1 MKMANAATPC
11 TDAMDQQVLDLCS
24 SLRTD
29 EASALGDPFASPTWR
44 SNHSLGSPTLHAW
57 WSPTFGMPHEAHAQG
72 VQGLFIPGTM
82 SCLSPPTAGHAPTS
96 PTFHLTMMKDRPL
109 AGWIAENPAENHLTN
124 KAVVSTR
131 QAGLCPVPMPEP
143 APMQMQNQM
152 PSDSSCSVEMIPCDP
167 LLVKRNSLFDGGYK
181 ATPKD
186 LDCSPPAAPATDQR
200 RERCP
205 SAKRARPTQS
215 SVSSIYNER
224 EQCRKCP
231 RRSQRLSQVTCQ
243 PKGSMQQ
250 KKGALHTQP
259 AAPPSKRLVPPVSKI
274 AEHKTKFKLNRGLRA
289 VEAVHVQEKQTDKMM
304 GAQQQPAASVSKA
317 KPSAKATREVDSSK
331 MSKAEAGK
339 RTHLPRPPG
348 KLVRKRRAELQAL
361 VHVGHRIGVPERE
374 IRAAYGNNPDVSKAI
389 RSLYLQGLMVRCGG
403 LGKKSSPY
411 SYRLSSGAL
420 KRVSEWASEL
430 EADIVA
436 RSKEI
441 PHGATAEAPEADS
454 PKNKKQ
460 HQSK

>member
-1 MKMANAATPC
+1 MAHAATPC

-24 SLRTD
+24 SLRTE
-29 EASALGDPFASPTWR
+29 EASALGDPFASPTWG
-44 SNHSLGSPTLHAW
+44 SHSLGSPTLHAW
-57 WSPTFGMPHEAHAQG
+57 WSPTFGVHHQAQTQG

-82 SCLSPPTAGHAPTS
+82 SCPSPQNAGHALTNPTLQ
-96 PTFHLTMMKDRPL
+96 LTVMKDRPV
-109 AGWIAENPAENHLTN
+109 AGWIAEHPTDRVANEA
-124 KAVVSTR
+124 AVSTR
-131 QAGLCPVPMPEP
+131 HGGMCHMRMPEP
-143 APMQMQNQM
+143 TQTQTQNQM

-181 ATPKD
+181 APAKD
-186 LDCSPPAAPATDQR
+186 VECSPPAAPATDQR

-215 SVSSIYNER
+215 SVSSYIDR
-224 EQCRKCP
+224 EQFRKCP

-243 PKGSMQQ
+243 PKVSMQER
-250 KKGALHTQP
+250 KGPLHMQP

-274 AEHKTKFKLNRGLRA
+274 LEHKTKFKLNRGMRA
-289 VEAVHVQEKQTDKMM
+289 VEAVHVQEKQIHNMM
-304 GAQQQPAASVSKA
+304 GAQPAACSKA
-317 KPSAKATREVDSSK
+317 KPSAKGTKEVDTTK

-411 SYRLSSGAL
+411 SYRLSNGAL

-436 RSKEI
+436 RSNEI
-441 PHGATAEAPEADS
+441 SHDATAEAPVANF
-454 PKNKKQ
+454 PTKKKQ
-460 HQSK
+460 RQGK